1 MQDTYTKGE
10 LVEIF
15 EAMKRREMDLA
26 NDYMKEGRDAGAA
39 CHRARVSLL
48 KELIALTEA
57 GALS

>member
-15 EAMKRREMDLA
+15 EAMKRWEMDLA

-39 CHRARVSLL
+39 WHRARVSLL

-57 GALS
+57 GAL

>member
-26 NDYMKEGRDAGAA
+26 NDYMKEERDAGAEW
-39 CHRARVSLL
+39 HRARVYLL
-48 KELIALTEA
+48 KELIALTET
-57 GALS
+57 GAL

>member
-26 NDYMKEGRDAGAA
+26 NDYMKEGRDAGAEW
-39 CHRARVSLL
+39 HRARISLL
-48 KELIALTEA
+48 KELIALTET
-57 GALS
+57 GTL

>member
-15 EAMKRREMDLA
+15 DAIKKREMGLA
-26 NDYMKEGRDAGAA
+26 NDYMKEGRDAGAEW
-39 CHRARVSLL
+39 HRARVSLL

-57 GALS
+57 GAL

>member
-26 NDYMKEGRDAGAA
+26 NDYMKEGRDAGAEW
-39 CHRARVSLL
+39 HRARISLL
-48 KELIALTEA
+48 
-57 GALS
+57 